1 MPARG
6 IAGLKQ
12 ILAGSFYKYR
22 TCTSSSLRRAI
33 DLKQGWPR
41 AHFDQYVGRFVP
53 YKFVLDSIKIKALLP
68 NSRHMGTF
76 IVEISCQIACCSCCG
91 SPLTVRLR
99 QTTTRSLKMHLPPC
113 KTDPSEGTLRKAH
126 HFGTSHGLAL
136 KMFSVRD
143 EFSNSCEHCVAVHS
157 RNLRHFGSSSAIQR
171 DANAQ
176 SAALPPMDPSDQR
189 KSSMDGAEF
198 AMLYMTP

>member
-1 MPARG
+1 M
-6 IAGLKQ
+6 
-12 ILAGSFYKYR
+12 S
-22 TCTSSSLRRAI
+22 
-33 DLKQGWPR
+33 
-41 AHFDQYVGRFVP
+41 
-53 YKFVLDSIKIKALLP
+53 
-68 NSRHMGTF
+68 N
-76 IVEISCQIACCSCCG
+76 QIACCSCCG

-176 SAALPPMDPSDQR
+176 SAALPPIDPSDQR
-189 KSSMDGAEF
+189 KSSMGLNLQCFIWPHEKAVAYIYFLLLHWWGKAFMVDVDSYPLTIHAVPSNKHK
-198 AMLYMTP
+198 LLIL